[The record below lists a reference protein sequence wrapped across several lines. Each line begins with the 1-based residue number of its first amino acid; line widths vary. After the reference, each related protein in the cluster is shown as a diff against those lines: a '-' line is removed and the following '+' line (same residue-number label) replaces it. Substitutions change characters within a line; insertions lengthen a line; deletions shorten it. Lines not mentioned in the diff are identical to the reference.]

1 MNYKLDEI
9 TDYIVDFLN
18 EQDEDWI
25 REYWEALPHHLFNT
39 DYYIIGR
46 HRATEWLG
54 QEVFNVIDYIK
65 EYEQENFGSVSTDF
79 SEPEHVVGMYVYIL
93 GDRIIN
99 TYRSMKEGM
108 GDFPKAIEDIQPYPI
123 NKEAL
128 LTNSSEESVY

>member
-9 TDYIVDFLN
+9 TDYLVDFLN

-25 REYWEALPHHLFNT
+25 REYWEDLHHHAFNT

-79 SEPEHVVGMYVYIL
+79 SEPEHVVNMYVYIL

-128 LTNSSEESVY
+128 LINSSEERVY

>member
-9 TDYIVDFLN
+9 TDYLVDFLN

-25 REYWEALPHHLFNT
+25 REYWEDLHHHAFNT

-79 SEPEHVVGMYVYIL
+79 SEPEHVVNTYVYIL

-128 LTNSSEESVY
+128 LTNSSEERGY

>member
-1 MNYKLDEI
+1 MNYKLEEI
-9 TDYIVDFLN
+9 TEYLIDFLN

-25 REYWEALPHHLFNT
+25 RVYWEDLHHHAFNT

>member
-25 REYWEALPHHLFNT
+25 REYWEDIHHHLFNT

>member
-9 TDYIVDFLN
+9 TDYLVDFLN

-25 REYWEALPHHLFNT
+25 REYWEELHHHAFNS
-39 DYYIIGR
+39 DYYIIGTQ
-46 HRATEWLG
+46 RAIDWLG
-54 QEVFNVIDYIK
+54 KEAFNVIQYIK
-65 EYEQENFGSVSTDF
+65 EYEQNEFGEVSTDF
-79 SEPEHVVGMYVYIL
+79 SEPEHVVNMYVYIL

-128 LTNSSEESVY
+128 LTNSSEERVY